1 MKLIIKEEKYDLS
14 WKEHDVKMR
23 VDGEMGTYPSYAKR
37 VGNLVVNIDPEV
49 FNNGEFGYTVY
60 YTPHIGKA
68 GFKKAESGFMN
79 SSEAMD
85 YADTYIFGASDFVDP
100 FWESKS
106 RRNRSTKRMN
116 EMTSDEQKD
125 KLKQLKLREGDLEL
139 YSEPEYIGPYGDDG
153 WETDDNDYY
162 NFKQLGL
169 KTVRDVVDFYKDLSK
184 RQIVARRGAYGV
196 LGDID
201 WNVRHGYWDDRNT
214 QAVLDTLDSDPS
226 FKFYGESLKSKSIR
240 NRSTKRLKE
249 QVEDFEDTKDIV
261 LVKSW
266 LDDNGFDY
274 EYIKS
279 NQSAS
284 WFNINGQKRR
294 IPRLEPKKNKVYSYM
309 NNIRSLIES
318 KSRLKEQN
326 VEIEVKNKG
335 ILEVPE
341 NKNVD
346 DLPLSHFEKL
356 VKKHG
361 LSKITKALNNL
372 QVWNKNDDKKLSK
385 WAGDMIDKLT
395 KKYGK
400 NESVFK
406 GKIKEGWT
414 NKNRIIS
421 FRHNDDLEADLE
433 EFLFDVF
440 SENPDVF
447 EFDWQGKNT
456 YLYLNC
462 NEDNYDYIK
471 WFIEDWKDKHRDE
484 YDECVSESVSLK
496 ENEMDDWYESI
507 PKQLW
512 DVTKEMEKLG
522 WDSVGYVGEGVE
534 YALGQEDPNR
544 PELNYEI
551 IVDITH
557 PDFNPDPDSIYVG
570 KWIGVYDYDKMKNLS
585 DVPNTSGVT
594 EFRTPQDVRKF
605 TQWFRRLGTSF
616 STKESIRK
624 NKKQTIDEGVAAS
637 LLTIKNQ
644 LMNKLGSAFKSIGGS
659 MNPKVTVY
667 REDDPNTSFDITTD
681 GKNVDI
687 VPKYDGIPDTV
698 HKKRGIAFMRAVNV
712 LYDFIMDTL
721 GGKGKLATE
730 NIRKRRNRR
739 K

>member
-318 KSRLKEQN
+318 KSRLKEQD

-335 ILEVPE
+335 LLEVPE